1 MRLITWAPFIF
12 LLLWSAGF
20 TVAKIGIDDA
30 DPLTLLALRYG
41 CVVLIIL
48 PLFLWFKP
56 SLPKNGREWLNIA
69 IVGFL
74 IQVVYFGTAYKA
86 FELGASAGAVAL
98 ITSLQPLFVAMIIPL
113 LTDETVSKRTWAG
126 LVLGLLGSAIV
137 ILANLGVQLTTT
149 ISLLFSVAA
158 LVAITIGTVWEK
170 RFGVPQH
177 PLTTNL
183 VQYAVGTVCLL
194 PLAWATESMHIDW
207 TPQFTFAL
215 FYLVVCNSIFA
226 ISLLIMMIREGE
238 ATRVSALFFL
248 VPPMSALLAWL
259 IISEPMAPTAWIGMV
274 IAALGVWL
282 ASRSAANHA

>member
-1 MRLITWAPFIF
+1 MRLATWAPLVF

-20 TVAKIGIDDA
+20 TVAKIGINDA

-56 SLPKNGREWLNIA
+56 ALPKTFREWLNIA

-98 ITSLQPLFVAMIIPL
+98 ITSLQPVFVAMVMPL
-113 LTDETVSKRTWAG
+113 LTDETASKRTWCG
-126 LVLGLLGSAIV
+126 LALGLLGSAIV
-137 ILANLGVQLTTT
+137 ILANMGIQLTTT
-149 ISLLFSVAA
+149 ISLLFSIAA

-183 VQYAVGTVCLL
+183 VQYAIGTLCLL
-194 PLAWATESMHIDW
+194 PLAWATEPMHISW
-207 TPQFTFAL
+207 TVPFTLAFL
-215 FYLVVCNSIFA
+215 YLVVCNSILA
-226 ISLLIMMIREGE
+226 ISLLIMMIRKGE

-248 VPPMSALLAWL
+248 VPPMSAFLAWL
-259 IISEPMAPTAWIGMV
+259 IIKEPMAPAAWIGMV
-274 IAALGVWL
+274 IAAVGVWMV
-282 ASRSAANHA
+282 SRGTTQKP